1 MTAMVDPSQ
10 VQAGM
15 AVWTPRGEKLGYVV
29 DVNAEGFLVEKGVL
43 VWRRGYAVPLAEVA
57 DIIEDEVYLHHGP
70 DNLMSGPREV
80 PPPSRRTS
88 H

>member
-1 MTAMVDPSQ
+1 MAAMVDRAQ

-29 DVNAEGFLVEKGVL
+29 EVTEEGFLVEKGVL
-43 VWRRGYAVPLAEVA
+43 LWRRGYAVPLDEVAEVV
-57 DIIEDEVYLHHGP
+57 EDEVFLHHGP
-70 DNLMSGPREV
+70 DNLLSGPREV
-80 PPPSRRTS
+80 PPPSRRTT

>member
-1 MTAMVDPSQ
+1 MAAMVDPSQ
-10 VQAGM
+10 VHAGM

-29 DVNAEGFLVEKGVL
+29 EVTQEGFLVEKGVL

-57 DIIEDEVYLHHGP
+57 EIVEDEVFLRHGP
-70 DNLMSGPREV
+70 DNLLTGPREV
-80 PPPSRRTS
+80 APPSRRAS